1 MERNAW
7 ICPACGG
14 GCAPWMDTC
23 PCGKAVTN
31 GHVPEV
37 QHVHDWPLKIW
48 LDDGQLVK
56 DCSCGE
62 RWFFKQD
69 VLGREEF
76 VRKAEPSQG
85 LRNCLFHGWA
95 SIPVKTDHL

>member
-1 MERNAW
+1 MAERKAW

-31 GHVPEV
+31 GHLPDLP
-37 QHVHDWPLKIW
+37 HVHDWPLQIQ
-48 LDDGQLVK
+48 DNEGYLVK
-56 DCSCGE
+56 DCSCGA
-62 RWFFKQD
+62 RSFWKDQQH
-69 VLGREEF
+69 
-76 VRKAEPSQG
+76 VRDAAPSQG
-85 LRNCLFHGWA
+85 LRNCLFNGWA